1 MCALTPV
8 VAAQAEKLVT
18 PSNPRALGAAVG
30 EEKRFGVVE
39 ETEVGVKRW
48 EAKLRQALPVHRAPD
63 GKLPP
68 ILTSPPPGRTESQ
81 EAAPVAPQEEV
92 TIVVLDWKGLL
103 EGQEQ
108 ELEEA

>member
-1 MCALTPV
+1 
-8 VAAQAEKLVT
+8 VT

-48 EAKLRQALPVHRAPD
+48 EAKLKQALPMHRTPD

-68 ILTSPPPGRTESQ
+68 ILMSTPPGRTESQ
-81 EAAPVAPQEEV
+81 EAAPTQQEEV

-103 EGQEQ
+103 EQGQEQ

>member
-1 MCALTPV
+1 MRALTPV
-8 VAAQAEKLVT
+8 VAQAEKLVT

-48 EAKLRQALPVHRAPD
+48 EAKLKQALPVHRAPD

-68 ILTSPPPGRTESQ
+68 ILMSPPPGRTESQ
-81 EAAPVAPQEEV
+81 EAAPTPREEV
-92 TIVVLDWKGLL
+92 TIVVLDWKQL
-103 EGQEQ
+103 E
-108 ELEEA
+108 LAEEGEVE